1 MEGGEDLS
9 YIMVN
14 VDYDMVFI
22 LVVMYVCVGSDY
34 LNYLNLVSW
43 FNMYIDFNIW
53 IDYNL
58 MYF

>member
-34 LNYLNLVSW
+34 LNYLNLVS
-43 FNMYIDFNIW
+43 
-53 IDYNL
+53 
-58 MYF
+58 